1 MSLTDRHRSGKVDI
15 RMLTLLSQNYGGRVS
30 DSNLS
35 FARHFL
41 AKSTAPR
48 YNSGQQAG
56 WLRLPAKNPARCA
69 LDQSI
74 ALSTYQK
81 HALKLGRPWKILKV

>member
-41 AKSTAPR
+41 AKGTARDTTAASKP
-48 YNSGQQAG
+48 AG
-56 WLRLPAKNPARCA
+56 CGYRL
-69 LDQSI
+69 
-74 ALSTYQK
+74 
-81 HALKLGRPWKILKV
+81 KILPVVRLINQSHYRRIRNMP